1 VTASRPAAVEPR
13 TTRAVEGLGRPT
25 PELIGP
31 GGTGARRRGG
41 LPNNDA
47 KGKGGSR
54 MAKKAAKKKA
64 TKKTAKKR

>member
-1 VTASRPAAVEPR
+1 
-13 TTRAVEGLGRPT
+13 
-25 PELIGP
+25 LIGP

>member
-1 VTASRPAAVEPR
+1 
-13 TTRAVEGLGRPT
+13 
-25 PELIGP
+25 LIGP

-41 LPNNDA
+41 LPTTTPR
-47 KGKGGSR
+47 GKGGSR